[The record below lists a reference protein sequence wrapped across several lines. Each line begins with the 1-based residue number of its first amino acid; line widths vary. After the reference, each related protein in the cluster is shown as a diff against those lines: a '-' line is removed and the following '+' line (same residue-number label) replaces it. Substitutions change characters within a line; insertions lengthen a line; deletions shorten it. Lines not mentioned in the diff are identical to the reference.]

1 MEDEKRIVS
10 GPLSRR
16 EFLKA
21 AGVAGAGVGFGWV
34 LAGCA
39 DSTATTTRIAGSG
52 TTPATATTATSA
64 RGGGAGRV
72 IKIGFVTPLTGPIAG
87 FGEADTFCIEEWK
100 AAAPSVDIGG
110 KTHPITL
117 VVKDSQSDPNRAA
130 QVAGDLISK
139 DKIDLMLVASTPDTV
154 NPVAVQCEANGVP
167 CISNDT
173 PWQPFFFGRGGDPAV
188 GFDWTYHFCWGLE
201 DVIANYTAMWTK
213 LGATKVGAMWP
224 NDADGNAWADEV
236 NGFPPAL
243 TEGGFELVDPG
254 RFRQLKE
261 DFSAQ
266 ISRFKEA
273 GCDIATGVMVPPDFA
288 TFWKQSAQQGFK
300 PKVASV
306 GKGLLF
312 PSSMEAL
319 GDIGYGLT
327 TEVWWTPSH
336 PFTSS
341 LTGEPCGDLAA
352 KYESSGRQWTQPL
365 LHYAVYEVAVDALSR
380 TADIDDK
387 ASIVAAIKETKIDTI
402 AGPVDWSTGPV
413 PNVSKTPLV
422 GGQWIKGER
431 FPYEL
436 EIVNNSTAPE
446 IELTGEVQPL

>member
-1 MEDEKRIVS
+1 MEDKKRIVS

-16 EFLKA
+16 EFLRI
-21 AGVAGAGVGFGWV
+21 AGVAGAGVGLGGV
-34 LAGCA
+34 LAGCG
-39 DSTATTTRIAGSG
+39 DSTATTATVAGSA
-52 TTPATATTATSA
+52 TTVATTAG
-64 RGGGAGRV
+64 GGGAGRE

-130 QVAGDLISK
+130 QVAGDLISN

-154 NPVAVQCEANGVP
+154 NPVADQCEANGVP

-188 GFDWTYHFCWGLE
+188 GFNWTYHFFWGLE
-201 DVIANYTAMWTK
+201 DVIANFTAMWTA
-213 LGATKVGAMWP
+213 LGAAKVGAMWP

-243 TEGGFELVDPG
+243 TAGGFELVDPG
-254 RFRQLKE
+254 RFQQLTE

-266 ISRFKEA
+266 ISRFKDA
-273 GCDIATGVMVPPDFA
+273 GCDIATGVMIPPDFA

-341 LTGEPCGDLAA
+341 LTGESCGDLAA

-387 ASIVAAIKETKIDTI
+387 ASIVAAIKETKMDTI

-422 GGQWIKGER
+422 GGQWVKGEK
-431 FPYEL
+431 FPY
-436 EIVNNSTAPE
+436 
-446 IELTGEVQPL
+446 